1 MKMKNML
8 RKLVLFAYTL
18 VLAFL
23 FNTCL
28 PSQSFAAFMD
38 RGPYLENFTAK
49 TGVVRFRVDVST
61 PAWFAYGT
69 DPICDKFQI
78 FSPKAKEHK
87 INLFG
92 LTPDTTHCYKIYL
105 PADGTD
111 SVYEAEQGYF
121 NSFPDK
127 DKDEFS
133 FLAFGE
139 SGAGTAA
146 QYRIADIMGDLTPTL
161 VIHTG
166 GLVSTGLDKDAD
178 YQYFQPYS
186 TITARVPFYPALSP
200 SEYGPN
206 KSSAQSAKNFLR
218 YQFTSYHSIPY
229 TGQLPNFYFVDVGKA
244 RFFFLDTSFYSGVQA
259 APTLAK
265 GSKQYMWLEKY
276 LANANKKDASG
287 KPELIWKFIVMNAPL
302 YSSGPH
308 QPDPEMFEAI
318 EPLLAKYKVDMVFQG
333 MNRHYE
339 RTRLVKN
346 GQIDESGVA
355 YITLGGGGR
364 SLENKTQDNE
374 WTEIFSKSY
383 HFAVITVKG
392 RSLTLTVY
400 DDNADVID
408 SVELQK

>member
-1 MKMKNML
+1 MKTVFG
-8 RKLVLFAYTL
+8 KLISIFA
-18 VLAFL
+18 VFMAVIAG
-23 FNTCL
+23 
-28 PSQSFAAFMD
+28 SSFIPGNVSASFID
-38 RGPYLENFTAK
+38 RGPYLENFTSK
-49 TGVVRFRVDVST
+49 TGVARFRVDVST
-61 PAWFAYGT
+61 PAWFTYGT
-69 DPICDKFQI
+69 APVCDKFQI

-127 DKDEFS
+127 EKNEFS
-133 FLAFGE
+133 FIAFGE

-146 QYRIADIMGDLTPTL
+146 QYKLADLMSDLTPTL
-161 VIHTG
+161 AIHTG
-166 GLVSTGLDKDAD
+166 GIVSTGLDKNAD

-186 TITARVPFYPALSP
+186 TITARVPFYPAISP

-206 KSSAQSAKNFLR
+206 KASAQAAKNFLR
-218 YQFTSYHSIPY
+218 QQFTNYHSIPY
-229 TGQLPNFYFVDVGKA
+229 TGQLPNFYFFDVGKA
-244 RFFFLDTSFYSGVQA
+244 RFFVIDTSFYSGVQA

-287 KPELIWKFIVMNAPL
+287 KPELIWKFVVMNAPL

-318 EPLLAKYKVDMVFQG
+318 EPLLSKYGVDVVFQG

-339 RTRLVKN
+339 RTQLVKD
-346 GQIDESGVA
+346 GEPDDSGVI

-364 SLENKTQDNE
+364 ALENKAHDNE
-374 WTEIFSKSY
+374 WTESFSKKY
-383 HFAVITVKG
+383 HFAVITVNG
-392 RSLTLTVY
+392 RILSLTVY
-400 DDNADVID
+400 DDNAEIID
-408 SVELQK
+408 SFELQK